1 MKKRLKK
8 IFKRAAEFFKLAAY
22 IRSSDYTDKWFFHE
36 RKGKNNK

>member
-22 IRSSDYTDKWFFHE
+22 IRFSDYTDKWFFHE
-36 RKGKNNK
+36 RKGKTNK